1 MLSKGI
7 HACLFTAFDP
17 HISEYPPERFRSL
30 AILSG
35 FSGSAG
41 TVIVTED
48 FAGLWTDSR
57 YFIQAKQ
64 ELQGSGYELV
74 KLGVP
79 HAPEFIDWLANS
91 LKKGQ
96 VLATDFQTLPA
107 SLGTILNKRLAGLEI
122 QLWDLDPIESLW
134 GDRPAFPLS
143 AIRLL
148 KTKDCGKSA
157 AEKIF
162 DLQNDLRIRKLD
174 YLLLSSLDDLAWIFN
189 MRGSD
194 VPFTPVV
201 LAHALFSPEESFL
214 FLDERKISETQ
225 EKFLKEA
232 KVFVLPYHQLEEELK
247 KIPKECRIQLDPKK
261 VNFHLHS
268 LLSTNWQLIEDP
280 YSSQFNKSIKN
291 TKELE
296 NIREVMLKDGVAVTK
311 FIYWLYKTLA
321 IGPLSEYKAAQI
333 LFNFR
338 SEQSGFQSLS
348 FESIIAFKENAA
360 LPHYH
365 PSENNSKMLSN
376 RGLLL
381 IDSGGQYL
389 YGTTDVTRTLPLGK
403 CTQEEKEDYTLVL
416 KALIEGSLVR
426 FPKGTRGYQLDA
438 IIRNPLWQYGL
449 NYGHGTGHGVGYFL
463 NVHEGPQN
471 ISPDPVPVPIELNMV
486 TTIEPAVYR
495 RGKHGVRIENQVLT
509 IPFQKI

>member
-247 KIPKECRIQLDPKK
+247 KFPR
-261 VNFHLHS
+261 
-268 LLSTNWQLIEDP
+268 
-280 YSSQFNKSIKN
+280 
-291 TKELE
+291 
-296 NIREVMLKDGVAVTK
+296 
-311 FIYWLYKTLA
+311 
-321 IGPLSEYKAAQI
+321 
-333 LFNFR
+333 
-338 SEQSGFQSLS
+338 
-348 FESIIAFKENAA
+348 NAA
-360 LPHYH
+360 FSWIQRKLIFIFIPYFQQIGSSLKIHIP
-365 PSENNSKMLSN
+365 PS
-376 RGLLL
+376 L
-381 IDSGGQYL
+381 I
-389 YGTTDVTRTLPLGK
+389 
-403 CTQEEKEDYTLVL
+403 
-416 KALIEGSLVR
+416 
-426 FPKGTRGYQLDA
+426 
-438 IIRNPLWQYGL
+438 NP
-449 NYGHGTGHGVGYFL
+449 
-463 NVHEGPQN
+463 
-471 ISPDPVPVPIELNMV
+471 
-486 TTIEPAVYR
+486 
-495 RGKHGVRIENQVLT
+495 
-509 IPFQKI
+509 